1 MRKYNKP
8 EIVTLALETVD
19 VIAASAVAVETGNAV
34 AQAIGQNNGTIKN
47 TEATLAKFTTEWN
60 W

>member
-1 MRKYNKP
+1 MKKYNKP

-19 VIAASAVAVETGNAV
+19 VIAASAEMTLMETTVAGTLTGANAKV
-34 AQAIGQNNGTIKN
+34 SAPTVK
-47 TEATLAKFTTEWN
+47 EFTQEWS

>member
-1 MRKYNKP
+1 MMKKYNKP

-19 VIAASAVAVETGNAV
+19 VIAASEEMTLMETTVASTLEGANATKSTPTV
-34 AQAIGQNNGTIKN
+34 K
-47 TEATLAKFTTEWN
+47 EFTQEWS

>member
-1 MRKYNKP
+1 MKKYNKP

-19 VIAASAVAVETGNAV
+19 VIAASEEMLQVQSALASTLKDANATKSAPTV
-34 AQAIGQNNGTIKN
+34 KEFVQ
-47 TEATLAKFTTEWN
+47 EWQ